1 MTHVFI
7 NNDSNNTAWLC
18 FLLRK
23 YLCQSNL
30 SQVTPIEVAIDLPC
44 LEMSFLTCLVSMF
57 VSLPVAWASVPSKGT
72 VNSQLLCFYLCHT
85 LFLELS
91 SVCVCSEGYCWMLI
105 SSRQCMESM
114 WPWCHTGEPT
124 RPPRRPG
131 RQAAVPTCCGESQG
145 PETSDLHRLFP
156 PHCGWAPPV
165 RQGLMQAMQKLPC
178 LQVSWGHQAL
188 LKPLTVD
195 RQHPL

>member
-1 MTHVFI
+1 MAVHLKIEDPIQKSRKGRTKEKMIKQH
-7 NNDSNNTAWLC
+7 SERGWTAGARALGESASAGLC
-18 FLLRK
+18 CR
-23 YLCQSNL
+23 YLKVL
-30 SQVTPIEVAIDLPC
+30 WV
-44 LEMSFLTCLVSMF
+44 
-57 VSLPVAWASVPSKGT
+57 
-72 VNSQLLCFYLCHT
+72 
-85 LFLELS
+85 FLELS